1 MACRGDTPVSGRGVV
16 GRGAGSTEPEESAK
30 VAVPPC
36 SDGRGPDLY
45 SVHRPHEA
53 SANPA

>member
-16 GRGAGSTEPEESAK
+16 GGVPAAQDAK
-30 VAVPPC
+30 VPVPPC
-36 SDGRGPDLY
+36 SDGRGPDAY
-45 SVHRPHEA
+45 SVHPAHEA